1 MKTLTLGIVMV
12 VAAARTYPVAGVV
25 TDGIRNTPLERA
37 RVMLFDESGG
47 CRAVTTAADG
57 KFSFDVPEG
66 KYALFFERNLWRI
79 EYGSGDPSL
88 GFGSAVIAGPRQDT
102 AHLTLRWYPPGAIF
116 GSVIDEEG
124 EPVRDAHI
132 QLLRDWVAAGRKRI
146 LPAETAQTDDRGQ
159 YRIGLLPAGTYYV
172 AVADRPGRA
181 AKGDGRLRAAG
192 QTPDSTPSY
201 PPTYYPGVI
210 EFGRAAAI
218 ELKSGAEK
226 QADIALGVA
235 TAGSVHLRCPGSGGD
250 GESCPGWARLIPE
263 GIGGVA
269 LDRLDAVPPGRYT
282 LRFEGMGK
290 TAYRVIDVG
299 AGETIVDLTLRSQTM
314 VAGKVTFKNAA
325 PKEAISQMALVDEA
339 TGEPIQAAIDPNGA
353 FQFSGIE
360 GRFRPYVFG
369 SSQMFIEEM
378 SAEGAP
384 LKDGVL
390 HLSGNAGVRLSIVV
404 SEEAGRLKGF
414 AMNGDTPVPEV
425 LVVLAPRNGYFEPL
439 GFQTESDGS
448 FDYVTVPAGDY
459 LLFAVDKLDFEYANP
474 EVIRPYLSKAAA
486 VHIPA
491 HGVIEQ
497 RIPLQEV
504 AGR

>member
-1 MKTLTLGIVMV
+1 V
-12 VAAARTYPVAGVV
+12 VAVAAAARTYPVAGVV

-37 RVMLFDESGG
+37 RVMLFDESGE
-47 CRAVTTAADG
+47 CRALTTAADG
-57 KFSFDVPEG
+57 KFWFDVPQG
-66 KYALFFERNLWRI
+66 KYALFFERNLWRM
-79 EYGSGDPSL
+79 EYGSGDPSM
-88 GFGSAVIAGPRQDT
+88 GFGSAVIAGPGQDT
-102 AHLTLRWYPPGAIF
+102 AHLALRWYPPGAIS
-116 GSVIDEEG
+116 GSVVDEEG
-124 EPVRDAHI
+124 EPVRDAHV

-172 AVADRPGRA
+172 AVVDRPPRA

-192 QTPDSTPSY
+192 QTSDSTPGY
-201 PPTYYPGVI
+201 PPTYYPGVV

-218 ELKSGAEK
+218 VLKSGAEK

-235 TAGSVHLRCPGSGGD
+235 TAGSVLLRCPGSGGD
-250 GESCPGWARLIPE
+250 SESCPGWARLFPE

-299 AGETIVDLTLRSQTM
+299 AGETAVDLTLRPQTV
-314 VAGKVTFKNAA
+314 VAGKLTYKNAP
-325 PKEAISQMALVDEA
+325 PKEAVSQMALVDEA
-339 TGEPIQAAIDPNGA
+339 TGEAIQAAVEPDGA

-360 GRFRPYVFG
+360 GRFRPYVYG
-369 SSQMFIEEM
+369 SARMFIEEM

-390 HLSGNAGVRLSIVV
+390 ELAGNAGVHLKILVG
-404 SEEAGRLKGF
+404 EEAGRLKGF
-414 AMNGDTPVPEV
+414 AMSGDTPVPEV
-425 LVVLAPRNGYFEPL
+425 LVVLTPRSGCFEPL

-448 FDYVTVPAGDY
+448 FDYETVPAGDY

-491 HGVIEQ
+491 DGVIEQ
-497 RIPLQEV
+497 RIPLQQV